1 MAEPNALPP
10 DVNPENNP
18 IPGAPLINPARP
30 RNNMQN
36 PLISVRDRLFHALFF
51 KMAIA
56 YAQTIPRPVRRA
68 IELMLLLKALAA
80 FFILAYIHVRF
91 SQTPTT
97 CLEHVKNDWP
107 RDGILR
113 VEILSLSQSDLDG
126 IKSSEMDEADVNVL
140 RNTLKNGMVSIDPST
155 TLPHEEEQQLQN
167 ADLSQH
173 NYANSSPLPR
183 EKVKYEPMTSD
194 IHYASTQWQNQFVVT
209 ENFSQLTIDS
219 TPFAGAKSPA
229 KSAAEQ
235 SGNEAREK
243 QLPTS
248 PQEGGSI
255 VYLNETIVKTIGSAL
270 FGEEALKSNVPLMEK
285 LRNAVLAADQY
296 VVEYSLEYGFLRL
309 SAATRQRL
317 NIPVHV
323 VRLDPQMNECFGDS
337 FSRLILKH
345 FLGYD
350 DILMASVKVLAEQE
364 DNKGYLRNVITGEH
378 FRFVSMWW
386 MGRGSYT
393 AAFSIMVLFT
403 ITISMLLRYSHHQ
416 IFVFIVDLLQLLE
429 FNIPVRFPA
438 TPLLTVILALVG
450 MEAIMSEF
458 FNDTTTAFYIILV
471 VWLADQY
478 DAVCCHTS
486 VTKRHWL
493 RFFYLYHFS
502 FYAYHYRFNGQYS
515 SLALATSWLFIQ
527 HSMVYFFHHY
537 ELPVI
542 IQQAQLQQIL
552 IQTRNDAQAQQVPF
566 QQQQRA
572 QQQAQQQQQ
581 QRGQAPGGNRRP
593 PAPNYGMLNLL
604 RILRRQND
612 NNNNISDILNRIPR
626 YSLQTFNVGS
636 HNVVNN
642 INIFNASLRD
652 VARNSIPFLRAN
664 LNVGM
669 TMLGNA
675 GNIYNNTNNNNNNNH
690 NPENAN
696 NNNNNNNNYPTLYG
710 HLHNLVFEIQHRVGM
725 AAAAAANDRNPT
737 IEDAPLNEG
746 EHLIREGGHGGGG
759 GGVPTIPPPV
769 PLIADRRSNY
779 QRNFEENN
787 FIFPEAVLT
796 QQQQASPQQQ
806 QQQHHLHH
814 QTEPPSIED
823 RTKLPGTAVT
833 TTTTTTTIL
842 TPDVSDGQQRV
853 LVSITPSFAKQ
864 PESTASPSSVMGGSV
879 MSEEVSSSSGVS
891 DVSTS
896 QPHSD
901 QQRGQRA
908 AGDSHT
914 SRWPVEQPVSEQNS
928 LLRQRTP
935 GNSDS
940 SESAALT
947 RNTAL

>member
-140 RNTLKNGMVSIDPST
+140 RNTLKNGM
-155 TLPHEEEQQLQN
+155 
-167 ADLSQH
+167 H

-194 IHYASTQWQNQFVVT
+194 IHYPSTQWQNQFVVT

-219 TPFAGAKSPA
+219 TPFAGAKSSA
-229 KSAAEQ
+229 KSPAEQ
-235 SGNEAREK
+235 SESVAQEK
-243 QLPTS
+243 QLTTS
-248 PQEGGSI
+248 PQESKSI
-255 VYLNETIVKTIGSAL
+255 LYLNETIVKSLGSAL
-270 FGEEALKSNVPLMEK
+270 FGEEGLKSNVPLMEK

-572 QQQAQQQQQ
+572 QQPQQ
-581 QRGQAPGGNRRP
+581 QRGQAPGANRRP

-652 VARNSIPFLRAN
+652 VARNSIQFLRAN

-675 GNIYNNTNNNNNNNH
+675 GNNIYQNNNNN

-737 IEDAPLNEG
+737 IEDAPLNDVG
-746 EHLIREGGHGGGG
+746 EHMMREGGR
-759 GGVPTIPPPV
+759 GGVPTIPPV

-796 QQQQASPQQQ
+796 TTVQQAPQQQQQASDHHHQLQQQ
-806 QQQHHLHH
+806 QPQHLHH

-823 RTKLPGTAVT
+823 RTKLPSSS
-833 TTTTTTTIL
+833 TTIL
-842 TPDVSDGQQRV
+842 TPDVSEGRIG
-853 LVSITPSFAKQ
+853 LVSISPSPKQ
-864 PESTASPSSVMGGSV
+864 QQQQESTASPSSVLGGSV
-879 MSEEVSSSSGVS
+879 MGEEEVSSSSGVS
-891 DVSTS
+891 DVTS
-896 QPHSD
+896 QPHSGN
-901 QQRGQRA
+901 GQRA

-914 SRWPVEQPVSEQNS
+914 SRWPVEQPVSEQSS
-928 LLRQRTP
+928 LLRQRNHP
-935 GNSDS
+935 GNDS
-940 SESAALT
+940 SESVT
-947 RNTAL
+947 RNFTSL

>member
-1 MAEPNALPP
+1 MAQPNALPP

-126 IKSSEMDEADVNVL
+126 IKSTEMDETDVNVL

-155 TLPHEEEQQLQN
+155 TLPHEEEQQVQN

-219 TPFAGAKSPA
+219 TPFSGAKSAA

-235 SGNEAREK
+235 SGNAAGEK
-243 QLPTS
+243 QLTTS
-248 PQEGGSI
+248 PPEGKSI
-255 VYLNETIVKTIGSAL
+255 VYLNETIVKSLGSAL
-270 FGEEALKSNVPLMEK
+270 FGEEGLKSNVPLMEK

-552 IQTRNDAQAQQVPF
+552 IQTQNDAQAQQVPF

-572 QQQAQQQQQ
+572 QQPQQ
-581 QRGQAPGGNRRP
+581 QRGQAAGANRRP

-642 INIFNASLRD
+642 INVFNASLRD
-652 VARNSIPFLRAN
+652 VARNSIQFLRAN

-675 GNIYNNTNNNNNNNH
+675 GNIYQNNNNNNN
-690 NPENAN
+690 PDNAN
-696 NNNNNNNNYPTLYG
+696 NNNNNNNNHYPTLYG

-737 IEDAPLNEG
+737 IEDAPLNDG
-746 EHLIREGGHGGGG
+746 EHLVREGGRA
-759 GGVPTIPPPV
+759 GVPTIPSV
-769 PLIADRRSNY
+769 PLSADRRSNY

-796 QQQQASPQQQ
+796 QQQAPQQQ
-806 QQQHHLHH
+806 QQASDHHQQHLHH
-814 QTEPPSIED
+814 QTVPPSIED
-823 RTKLPGTAVT
+823 RTKFPSGS
-833 TTTTTTTIL
+833 TTIL
-842 TPDVSDGQQRV
+842 TPDVSEGRV
-853 LVSITPSFAKQ
+853 LVSLTPSSKQ
-864 PESTASPSSVMGGSV
+864 QQEQATASPSSMMGGSV
-879 MSEEVSSSSGVS
+879 MGEDVSSSSGVS
-891 DVSTS
+891 DVTS
-896 QPHSD
+896 QPHSGN
-901 QQRGQRA
+901 GQRA
-908 AGDSHT
+908 AGDSHS
-914 SRWPVEQPVSEQNS
+914 SRWPVEQPVSEQS
-928 LLRQRTP
+928 GLLRQRNP
-935 GNSDS
+935 GNDS
-940 SESAALT
+940 SESGT
-947 RNTAL
+947 RNTSL